1 MKSEGNIAEFTDAV
15 NSKLATVKTTI
26 CISCKMQTNGVKLFF
41 FLQNYSWKSSK
52 TVYHNGSIL

>member
-1 MKSEGNIAEFTDAV
+1 MKLEGNVAEFTDAV

-41 FLQNYSWKSSK
+41 FLQNYS
-52 TVYHNGSIL
+52 